1 MGRIITVCGMP
12 ASGKGV
18 FADTLSLHRIPVLS
32 MGDMIRAE
40 VKRRG
45 VEESPGIFGE
55 TASDLR
61 AIHGEGVL
69 ASRLIPEVDAVSV
82 TNPVVLIEGLRGVAE
97 LDIFRSHWQDDL
109 IVVAIRADKEN
120 RYVRVQKRGRT
131 EDGNREDF
139 EIRDAREIGW
149 GLDSLIDDADVIFDN
164 DASPEALQEIVTA
177 WLESL

>member
-18 FADTLSLHRIPVLS
+18 FAEALAARQIPVLS

-40 VKRRG
+40 VNRLG
-45 VEESPGIFGE
+45 LEESPGIFGE
-55 TASDLR
+55 TASELR
-61 AIHGEGVL
+61 SIHGEGVL
-69 ASRLIPEVDAVSV
+69 ASRLIPTADAVSA
-82 TNPVVLIEGLRGVAE
+82 TNPIVLIEGLRGVAE
-97 LDIFRSHWQDDL
+97 LEIFRSHWQENL
-109 IVVAIRADKEN
+109 LVVAIKAAKEN
-120 RYVRVQKRGRT
+120 RYLRVQARGRA

-149 GLDSLIDDADVIFDN
+149 GLDNLINDADIIFDN
-164 DASPEALQEIVTA
+164 DASPDMLQEIVTA

>member
-18 FADTLSLHRIPVLS
+18 FAEALAARQIPVLS

-45 VEESPGIFGE
+45 LEESPGIFGE
-55 TASDLR
+55 TASELR
-61 AIHGEGVL
+61 GIHGEGVL
-69 ASRLIPEVDAVSV
+69 ATRLIPTADAVLAS
-82 TNPVVLIEGLRGVAE
+82 NPIVLIEGLRGVAE
-97 LDIFRSHWQDDL
+97 LEIFRSHWQENL
-109 IVVAIRADKEN
+109 LVVAIKAAKEN
-120 RYVRVQKRGRT
+120 RYDRVQARGRA

-149 GLDSLIDDADVIFDN
+149 GLDHLINDADIIFDN
-164 DASPEALQEIVTA
+164 DASPGTLQEIVTA